1 MAIKGLLY
9 VTVATNEFSQT
20 FPCVLPFWSKS
31 ESGPLSL
38 CMYGLCLILVGQ
50 KLA

>member
-9 VTVATNEFSQT
+9 VTVAKEFSQT

-31 ESGPLSL
+31 ESSPLSL
-38 CMYGLCLILVGQ
+38 CMYGMCLILVGQ